1 MVKYCCRIFLANSL
15 IEREVPMLNILEV
28 SNEKLTTLSH
38 GPNVFHDA
46 LAKVMEGEVRFHVTD
61 PEGKIEDYDLAYID
75 NMLLFPENV
84 RGLVLKMTNGG
95 AVYAP
100 FMYYD
105 EDDTDTLCL
114 DFLKQFNKIE
124 IETIDEY
131 SLGVARVAMKYTD
144 LEVFSPDE
152 RIVMFFNGEKRV
164 HVVESLSQEQEK
176 TTLRMTASPFEMGYT
191 KRDWSYISS
200 VAAFQNI
207 FLWQVF
213 TNGRKGPFKY
223 IEIVMTKIAGI
234 GGILANISLVSNAG
248 APRGLKAFLQ
258 PGCTRYPE
266 SLLCKYFHINPKP
279 ADATEDNCLVFSGY
293 FAVFSISWYGCQFSA
308 SFDESIFDEKF
319 AAEMKE
325 YADAIIG
332 GKKTLGVLA
341 RGTDYITANL
351 GGDRLHARADQMIS
365 VIQEWIEED
374 GYEKIFLAT
383 EDKDNLDKIKAA
395 FPGKVIAISQERM
408 STSDLEKKGT
418 TLIYEY
424 EQKANQ
430 GQAYYDALED
440 TTVNYFYALYIL
452 SRCDSFLCSGQCN
465 GWDTVRSLKGGKFT
479 RERKLKVVIE
489 GDPFVEKWKEIRP
502 VTAGMFA
509 KGAYLTNKAFFMTY
523 RFDMAEKVC
532 PDSIRKAWDKTI
544 AIYPYVTYAE
554 ATRNGKLVL
563 LENKLPFVI
572 EETSEVIEPYERS
585 GNFHSVTFCY
595 LDKVL
600 WIYVDHVPYDGTG
613 FKSVLETFFYYY
625 YCELDGKEYPVPEGV
640 FTEKDGVVPGQD
652 VDAYLM
658 ADPIDPKALMEKL
671 GNSRSFEIKEAIRE
685 EAFSTKEDCR
695 GYCIS
700 VPSSEFMTYAKSV
713 GGSPMSLL
721 AVFLAK
727 AMQKVHPEN
736 KLPIDIMS
744 PVSVRKVMGNA
755 NSLLHQVVHTT
766 YGFKPEEFESGDE
779 ALNKAY
785 RGFLNGF
792 SSEQSIKML
801 CGVYRGICEG
811 YAKAFAAGA
820 LDNIALE
827 QRSKAKISGSISY
840 LGTLKTGEYGSRIRM
855 TAFHA
860 MQEKGMMAQTIEVG
874 GYFYINWYQGFHGEM
889 YAKAM
894 RDLMKDAGMKSVSL
908 ERVE

>member
-1 MVKYCCRIFLANSL
+1 
-15 IEREVPMLNILEV
+15 MLSILEA
-28 SNEKLTTLSH
+28 SHEELTTLKH

-46 LAKVMEGEVRFHVTD
+46 LEKVREGEVRFHVKD
-61 PEGKIEDYDLAYID
+61 PEGKTEDYDLAWKD

-84 RGLVLKMTNGG
+84 RGLILKMTNGG

-100 FMYYD
+100 FLYYD
-105 EDDTDTLCL
+105 EEDKDNLCL
-114 DFLKQFNKIE
+114 DFLKQFDRIE
-124 IETIDEY
+124 MEAIDEY
-131 SLGVARVAMKYTD
+131 SLGVARIALKYTGLD
-144 LEVFSPDE
+144 VYSPDG
-152 RIVMFFNGEKRV
+152 RIRWFFEDSDRI
-164 HVVESLSQEQEK
+164 HVVESLSAEVDK
-176 TTLRMTASPFEMGYT
+176 KTLRMTPSPFEMGYT

-207 FLWQVF
+207 YLWQAF
-213 TNGRKGPFKY
+213 TEGRKGPFKY
-223 IEIVMTKIAGI
+223 IEVVLSKISGVGA
-234 GGILANISLVSNAG
+234 ILANISVASNAG
-248 APRGLKAFLQ
+248 APRGLSAFLR

-266 SLLCKYFHINPKP
+266 SLLCRYFHINSKP
-279 ADATEDNCLVFSGY
+279 ADATEDNTLVLEGLI
-293 FAVFSISWYGCQFSA
+293 AVFSTSWYRFQFPA
-308 SFDESIFDEKF
+308 SFDVSIFDEKF
-319 AAEMKE
+319 AQEMRE
-325 YADAIIG
+325 YADAILG

-341 RGTDYITANL
+341 RGTDYVTANL
-351 GGDRLHARADQMIS
+351 GADRVHATPDQMIS
-365 VIQEWIEED
+365 VIGDWMEED

-383 EDKDNLDKIKAA
+383 EDEDNLEKIKAA

-408 STSDLEKKGT
+408 RISDLEKQGT

-424 EQKANQ
+424 EQKAKK

-465 GWDTVRSLKGGKFT
+465 GWDTVRSLKEGRFQ

-509 KGAYLTNKAFFMTY
+509 KGAYLTNKAFYMTY
-523 RFDMAEKVC
+523 RFDLAEKVN
-532 PDSIRKAWDKTI
+532 PEAIKKAWDKTT

-554 ATRNGKLVL
+554 ETRDGKLVL

-572 EETSEVIEPYERS
+572 EETGEVIEPYERA

-613 FKSVLETFFYYY
+613 FKAVLETFFYYY

-652 VDAYLM
+652 TDAYLM
-658 ADPIDPKALMEKL
+658 SDTIDPKAMMGSFGK
-671 GNSRSFEIKEAIRE
+671 GKSFEIKEAFRD
-685 EAFSTKEDCR
+685 EAFSTREDCR

-700 VPSSEFMTYAKSV
+700 VPGDEFMAYAKSV
-713 GGSPMSLL
+713 GGSPMSIL
-721 AVFLAK
+721 AVLLAK

-736 KLPIDIMS
+736 TLPIDIMS
-744 PVSVRKVMGNA
+744 PVSVRKVMGNP
-755 NSLLHQVVHTT
+755 NSLLHQVVHAP
-766 YGFKPEEFESGDE
+766 YSFKAEDLNNDDERLNQSYREFLKGF
-779 ALNKAY
+779 A
-785 RGFLNGF
+785 
-792 SSEQSIKML
+792 SEQNIKML

-811 YAKAFAAGA
+811 YARAFASGA
-820 LDNIALE
+820 LDNIVLE
-827 QRSKAKISGSISY
+827 QRSKAKISGNISY
-840 LGTLKTGEYGSRIRM
+840 LGTLKSGEYADRIRM

-860 MQEKGMMAQTIEVG
+860 MQEKGMMAQAIEVG
-874 GYFYINWYQGFHGEM
+874 GVFYINWYQGFHGEM

-894 RDLMKDAGMKSVSL
+894 RDLMKEAGMTSVSM

>member
-1 MVKYCCRIFLANSL
+1 
-15 IEREVPMLNILEV
+15 MLNILNT
-28 SNEKLTTLSH
+28 SNEELTTLKH
-38 GPNVFHDA
+38 GPKVFYDA
-46 LAKVMEGEVRFHVTD
+46 LEKVKEGEMRFHVSD
-61 PEGKIEDYDLAYID
+61 PEGKAPSYDLAYTD

-84 RGLVLKMTNGG
+84 RGLITKMTNGG

-114 DFLKQFNKIE
+114 DFLKQFDRIE
-124 IETIDEY
+124 IESIDEY

-152 RIVMFFNGEKRV
+152 RLLWFFDGEERI
-164 HVVESLSQEQEK
+164 HVVESLSSETEK
-176 TTLRMTASPFEMGYT
+176 TTLRMTPSPFEMGYT

-200 VAAFQNI
+200 IAAFQNV
-207 FLWQVF
+207 FLWQAF

-223 IEIVMTKIAGI
+223 IEVVMSKITGI
-234 GGILANISLVSNAG
+234 GGILAYLSMASNAG
-248 APRGLKAFLQ
+248 APRGLSAFLR

-266 SLLCKYFHINPKP
+266 DLLCKYFHINPKP
-279 ADATEDNCLVFSGY
+279 ADATEDNCLILEGL
-293 FAVFSISWYGCQFSA
+293 FAVFSTSWYGCQYPA

-325 YADAIIG
+325 YADAILG

-341 RGTDYITANL
+341 RGTDYVTANL
-351 GGDRLHARADQMIS
+351 GADRLHARPDQMIS
-365 VIQEWIEED
+365 VIQEWLEED

-383 EDKDNLDKIKAA
+383 EDKDNLEKIKAA

-408 STSDLEKKGT
+408 SISDLEKHGT

-532 PDSIRKAWDKTI
+532 PEAIKKAWDKTI

-595 LDKVL
+595 LGKVL
-600 WIYVDHVPYDGTG
+600 WMYVDHVPYDGTG

-652 VDAYLM
+652 EDAYLM
-658 ADPIDPKALMEKL
+658 SDSVDPTVLMSSFGKTK
-671 GNSRSFEIKEAIRE
+671 SFEIKEAIRE
-685 EAFSTKEDCR
+685 EAFSTREDCR
-695 GYCIS
+695 GYSIS
-700 VPSSEFMTYAKSV
+700 VPSGEFMAYAKSV
-713 GGSPMSLL
+713 GGSPMSVM

-736 KLPIDIMS
+736 TLPIDIMS
-744 PVSVRKVMGNA
+744 PVSVRKVMGNT
-755 NSLLHQVVHTT
+755 NSLLHQVVHAP
-766 YGFKPEEFESGDE
+766 YSFKPEDFENGDE
-779 ALNKAY
+779 VLNKTY
-785 RGFLNGF
+785 RGFLSGF
-792 SSEQSIKML
+792 SSEQNIKML
-801 CGVYRGICEG
+801 CGVYRGVCEG
-811 YAKAFAAGA
+811 YAKAFASGN
-820 LDNIALE
+820 LDNIVLQ
-827 QRSKAKISGSISY
+827 QRSTAKISGSISY
-840 LGTLKTGEYGSRIRM
+840 LGTLKADEYGSRIRM

-860 MQEKGMMAQTIEVG
+860 MQEKGMMAQAIEVG
-874 GYFYINWYQGFHGEM
+874 GFFYINWYQGFHGEM

-894 RDLMKDAGMKSVSL
+894 RDLMKDAGMKSVVL